1 MTRNHFAAICI
12 ERTIDPALAL
22 ENEVVRSAIPQG
34 ADAVRKALDA
44 EF

>member
-1 MTRNHFAAICI
+1 MTRETFAAICQ

-22 ENEVVRSAIPQG
+22 ENDTVRAAIQQG
-34 ADAVRKALDA
+34 ADALRDALDA